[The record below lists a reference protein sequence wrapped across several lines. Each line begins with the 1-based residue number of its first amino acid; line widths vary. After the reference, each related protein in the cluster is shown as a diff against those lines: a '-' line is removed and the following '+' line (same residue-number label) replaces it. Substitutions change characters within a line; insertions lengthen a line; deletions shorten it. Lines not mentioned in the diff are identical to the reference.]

1 VIYAIV
7 LVNIIV
13 HGGYMG
19 GRVVVSLAA
28 LDLHAGPFEV
38 GVLVAMFSAFSVLL
52 ALYSGK
58 ISDRIGVRTPML
70 VGTLGMLGALLVPW
84 WVPGM
89 PGLYA
94 SASLQGAG
102 FILFNVSVQN
112 LTGALGTLQDRTR
125 NFSLLS
131 LGYSISS
138 LVGPMACGFS
148 IDHAG
153 YARTFLF
160 LGCSMILPALI
171 IVASPGMRTEAAP
184 RQAAGTG
191 GTMELVR
198 NRGLRTMFIVSGLVV
213 TGWDL
218 FTFYLPIYG
227 HSLGLSASAIG
238 LLLGCFAAATLVT
251 RFALPRLV
259 AKVSGEKVLGNAMLL
274 GACVFLVF
282 PFVHTLVLLYAAC
295 FALGLALGCGQP
307 LCMMLT
313 FNRAPPGRSGEVTG
327 LRLTVNHF
335 THFLV
340 PLAAGAAGA
349 AFGLVPV
356 FWANAVFLATS
367 GYLAR
372 HG

>member
-1 VIYAIV
+1 MVPITLLSRIAATTMV
-7 LVNIIV
+7 VCLLATAPVSAQ
-13 HGGYMG
+13 G

-153 YARTFLF
+153 YSRTDRK
-160 LGCSMILPALI
+160 S
-171 IVASPGMRTEAAP
+171 
-184 RQAAGTG
+184 
-191 GTMELVR
+191 
-198 NRGLRTMFIVSGLVV
+198 
-213 TGWDL
+213 
-218 FTFYLPIYG
+218 
-227 HSLGLSASAIG
+227 
-238 LLLGCFAAATLVT
+238 T
-251 RFALPRLV
+251 RLN
-259 AKVSGEKVLGNAMLL
+259 SS
-274 GACVFLVF
+274 
-282 PFVHTLVLLYAAC
+282 HT
-295 FALGLALGCGQP
+295 
-307 LCMMLT
+307 
-313 FNRAPPGRSGEVTG
+313 
-327 LRLTVNHF
+327 
-335 THFLV
+335 
-340 PLAAGAAGA
+340 
-349 AFGLVPV
+349 
-356 FWANAVFLATS
+356 
-367 GYLAR
+367 
-372 HG
+372 